1 MMFIKIPAIVSKLS
15 KVMTLEKGD
24 VISTGTPAGVM
35 LNKPDA
41 VFLKDGDRIEMEI
54 ENLGKLENTVRFTS

>member
-1 MMFIKIPAIVSKLS
+1 
-15 KVMTLEKGD
+15 D

-41 VFLKDGDRIEMEI
+41 VFLQDGDRIEMEI
-54 ENLGKLENTVRFTS
+54 EKLGKLENTVRFVS